1 MVNNVFLLDQS
12 CHLIMEGGGRCEVL
26 TIIMTLNIIVCVP
39 DKIFCVIRK
48 NELYYEPGQ
57 GGGKTK

>member
-1 MVNNVFLLDQS
+1 
-12 CHLIMEGGGRCEVL
+12 MEGGGRCEVL

-57 GGGKTK
+57 GGEDGVKNKK